1 MIDLRNIA
9 SVYAHERGWA
19 VFPVHGVVEG
29 RCTCGAATCSN
40 PGKHPVPSNGLK
52 AATRDPRQITLLFR
66 PGHNVAVAT
75 GEVSG
80 FWALDIDGAAGDAS
94 LATLEAEHGPLPA
107 TLVHFTGKGRHLFFR
122 WKGPVKNSV
131 RQLGDGLDVRG
142 DGGYIVAAPSV
153 HASGA
158 QYRFADETTP
168 IADAPAWLEALVAK
182 KPPAPA
188 RADGADARA
197 TAVAGA
203 AAPAGERH
211 VDPEH
216 DLTDDQVRDM
226 LGYLHPDVDYQTW
239 LEIGMALH
247 AGAYRV
253 DTWDAWSS
261 KGQKY
266 RAGECHKKWRGFK
279 PGAISM
285 GTLWYHALQA
295 GWRPEVTRPVLEAGP
310 HPAAGFLAKL
320 RRRVNPPSRVIKPGL
335 PGALPFDPREIAGP
349 IGETVRWIVGSAI
362 RPQPEL
368 ALANVLAA
376 MGSVFGRRY
385 ASEWDTR
392 TNLYVVGIAGTGSG
406 KDHSR
411 KAVKKLLAAAGQH
424 AVLAGD
430 SIVSGAGLLRG
441 LQAQPAQILHL
452 DEFGMLLK
460 SITQE
465 DGPAHLRS
473 IAKALLEL
481 FSSSGSVFHGGHYA
495 SSDVEP
501 IVIDHPHL
509 CIYATTALATY
520 RDALTRAAIASGEL
534 NRFLVIPAADD
545 LPRLSRQV
553 VDVQPPERLVA
564 QWTAFGAAMAP
575 GQGNLVGVGGKAS
588 APPAPILVR
597 WGGVLERIHEIGDRA
612 DDVVRAA
619 APRGLAGVWT
629 RYREQVI
636 KVAMI
641 SAIARDP
648 VVPVMEDADLD
659 FGEAVVRAASEYV
672 AHVAADHIADSK
684 QERQVNAVLDVL
696 REAGDWMSKSAVA
709 RRLRQIGGRERGQIL
724 DDLVN
729 VQEVVELRVE
739 RSSTGRPIHHYRL
752 AG

>member
-9 SVYAHERGWA
+9 TVYAHERGWA

-29 RCTCGAATCSN
+29 RCTCGSATCGN

-80 FWALDIDGAAGDAS
+80 FWALDVDGAAGEAS
-94 LATLEAEHGPLPA
+94 LAALEAEHGALPT
-107 TLVHFTGKGRHLFFR
+107 TLGHFTGKGKHLFFR
-122 WKGPVKNSV
+122 WKAPVKNSV

-168 IADAPAWLEALVAK
+168 IADAPDWLEARVAK
-182 KPPAPA
+182 GAPAPLL
-188 RADGADARA
+188 
-197 TAVAGA
+197 
-203 AAPAGERH
+203 APPPDRH

-216 DLTDDQVRDM
+216 DLTEDQVRDM
-226 LGYLHPDVDYQTW
+226 LGYIHPDCDYQTW
-239 LEIGMALH
+239 LEVGMALH

-253 DTWDAWSS
+253 ETWDNWSA
-261 KGQKY
+261 GGAKY
-266 RAGECHKKWRGFK
+266 RRGECHRKWRGFK

-285 GTLWYHALQA
+285 GTLWFHAMQG
-295 GWRPEVTRPVLEAGP
+295 GWRPETSRPILEAGP
-310 HPAAGFLAKL
+310 HPAAGLLTKIK
-320 RRRVNPPSRVIKPGL
+320 RRSRPLQPAGAPAVAGRLSFKPLEL
-335 PGALPFDPREIAGP
+335 PGP
-349 IGETVRWIVGSAI
+349 IGETVRWIVGSSI

-368 ALANVLAA
+368 ALANTLAA
-376 MGSVFGRRY
+376 MGAVFGRRY

-392 TNLYVVGIAGTGSG
+392 TNLYLVGIAATGSG

-411 KAVKKLLAAAGQH
+411 KAVKKLLAAAGLH
-424 AVLAGD
+424 HLLAGD

-473 IAKALLEL
+473 ISKALLEL
-481 FSSSGSVFHGGHYA
+481 FSSSGSIFHGGHYA
-495 SSDVEP
+495 SSDIDP

-509 CIYATTALATY
+509 CIYATTALSTY
-520 RDALTRAAIASGEL
+520 REGLTRAAVASGEL

-545 LPRLSRQV
+545 LPRLSRSV
-553 VDVQPPERLVA
+553 VEVQPPERLVA
-564 QWTAFGAAMAP
+564 QWAAFGATMAP

-588 APPAPILVR
+588 GPPQPILVR
-597 WGGVLERIHEIGDRA
+597 WAGVLERIHKIGDDA

-636 KVAMI
+636 KIAMI
-641 SAIARDP
+641 SAIARNP
-648 VVPVMEDADLD
+648 VVPIMEGGDLD
-659 FGEAVVRAASEYV
+659 FAEAVVRPACEYV
-672 AHVAADHIADSK
+672 AHLASDHIADNRH
-684 QERQVNAVLDVL
+684 ERAVNQVLGIL
-696 REAGDWMSKSAVA
+696 RDAQGEWVTKSQLA
-709 RRLRQIGGRERGQIL
+709 RQLRGLSGRDRSQIL

-729 VQEVVELRVE
+729 AQEAVEMRAE
-739 RSSTGRPIHHYRL
+739 RGASGKVTQHYRIL
-752 AG
+752 PT